1 MLSYF
6 FRLSLYL
13 TVDTV
18 SVTDTVSSLT
28 VCTSER
34 IYNPGTGVMRSL
46 IHIKGVITDK

>member
-18 SVTDTVSSLT
+18 SVTDTVSSPT
-28 VCTSER
+28 VRTSER
-34 IYNPGTGVMRSL
+34 IHNPETGVIQSL
-46 IHIKGVITDK
+46 THINGIFTDK